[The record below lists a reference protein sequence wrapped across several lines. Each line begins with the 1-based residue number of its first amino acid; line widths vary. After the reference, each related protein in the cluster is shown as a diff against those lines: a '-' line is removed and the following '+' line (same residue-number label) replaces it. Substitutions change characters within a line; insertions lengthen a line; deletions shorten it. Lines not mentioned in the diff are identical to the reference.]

1 MCSSHFITF
10 SFYREV
16 GDSWPV
22 RIQDAILEKADQGK
36 ILHMAVD
43 RGSREGCVYI
53 KCSSAEEAGK
63 VYRALHGW
71 WFDGNLVT
79 VKYLRPERYH
89 YRFPD
94 SAKVKI
100 PLQPSNDKRLSLP
113 TKFWKSPLEHI

>member
-1 MCSSHFITF
+1 MFDAEV
-10 SFYREV
+10 EV
-16 GDSWPV
+16 GDCWPI
-22 RIQDAILEKADQGK
+22 RIQDAILEKAEGGK
-36 ILHMAVD
+36 ILHLAVD

-53 KCSSAEEAGK
+53 KCSRPEEAGK
-63 VYRALHGW
+63 VYRSLHGW

-94 SAKVKI
+94 SIHASV

-113 TKFWKSPLEHI
+113 TKYWKSPLEHF